1 MECGSGAGPD
11 SGGGFDLSQEA
22 VANGLAGVSWP
33 GRFQRLMHAGRDL
46 VIDGAHNLHAARR
59 LVLTWREEY
68 GDRRC
73 TLIFG
78 ALADK
83 DPAALLAEL
92 APLAS
97 EVFLVR
103 VDSPRTADSG
113 DLAAT
118 ISGQKMAVHT
128 VHTLSQAFGRVFG
141 GQKIPGEAPQSPVLL
156 AGSLFLVGEALSLI
170 SGGQST
176 PRTQ

>member
-1 MECGSGAGPD
+1 
-11 SGGGFDLSQEA
+11 
-22 VANGLAGVSWP
+22 
-33 GRFQRLMHAGRDL
+33 

-83 DPAALLAEL
+83 DPAALIAEL

-103 VDSPRTADSG
+103 VDSPRTVDPG
-113 DLAAT
+113 VLAAT
-118 ISGQKMAVHT
+118 ISAKKIAVHT
-128 VHTLSQAFGRVFG
+128 VHTLSQAFGLVFG
-141 GQKIPGEAPQSPVLL
+141 GQKIPAEPPQGPVLL

-170 SGGQST
+170 AGGHST